1 MAGLVPVELAATEPQ
16 RTSPEIGRI
25 KLRRDGDCLLSIYRL
40 VDLEALRLALEEFE
54 R

>member
-1 MAGLVPVELAATEPQ
+1 MARLMPVKLAATEPQ
-16 RTSPEIGRI
+16 QTSPETGRI
-25 KLRRDGDCLLSIYRL
+25 ELRRDCDCMLSIYRL